1 MSCRCEVAFDRMDS
15 IHKKGKI
22 VAKYLKISSWN
33 VAGIRACEKKGFHDW
48 VKKAKPDVICLQETK
63 ALPEQLSEE
72 LVNPKNYDVLIAPAK
87 RKGYSGVA
95 TWVKKGLE
103 HQHTVGLGIEEFDC
117 EGRTLITEFS
127 DFILFNCYFPNGKR
141 DHSRVP
147 YKLEFS
153 REVAKLALKLKKKK
167 KKEVVITGDYNTA
180 HTEDDLA
187 NPKTN
192 KKTTGFLPI
201 EREWMDEFKSQGF
214 TDLFRHF
221 TPKGNGHYT
230 WWTYRGDCRERN
242 IGWRIDYFWSTNE
255 FLPRVKKCDHSP
267 EVMGSD
273 HCPINLKISY

>member
-1 MSCRCEVAFDRMDS
+1 MS
-15 IHKKGKI
+15 KKS
-22 VAKYLKISSWN
+22 LKISSWN

-48 VKKAKPDVICLQETK
+48 VAESKPDIICLQETK
-63 ALPEQLSEE
+63 ALPEQLSDE
-72 LVNPKNYDVLIAPAK
+72 LVNPDKYEALYAPAE

-103 HQHTVGLGIEEFDC
+103 HEHTIGLGVEEFDV

-127 DFILFNCYFPNGKR
+127 DFILINCYFPNGKR

-153 REVAKLALKLKKKK
+153 RKVASLALDMKKKK

-180 HTEDDLA
+180 HTEMDLA

-192 KKTTGFLPI
+192 TKSTGFLPI
-201 EREWMDEFKSQGF
+201 EREWMDEFRDQGF

-221 TPKGNGHYT
+221 TSPEENGHYT
-230 WWTYRGDCRERN
+230 WWTYRGDCRARN
-242 IGWRIDYFWSTNE
+242 IGWRIDYFWSTNDFVE
-255 FLPRVKKCDHSP
+255 RVKSCDHSID
-267 EVMGSD
+267 VLGSD
-273 HCPINLKISY
+273 HCPINLVIKN